1 MKIRIRKGNKLGTLT
16 TDRLIQ
22 NDQIQKISRSP
33 WSLWPNGRESE
44 HGIRSSEARFL
55 MGTQNFF
62 IFPMLVTRKKTSF
75 SILQRA
81 LD

>member
-22 NDQIQKISRSP
+22 DDQIQKISRSP
-33 WSLWPNGRESE
+33 WSLWPSGRESE
-44 HGIRSSEARFL
+44 VLRLDSSWGLRIFYFSYARD
-55 MGTQNFF
+55 
-62 IFPMLVTRKKTSF
+62 KKKKSF